1 MCPSYLCAPSI
12 QPLSPLPFPSPQRE
26 RPPQG
31 PCAIAS
37 PNALTCHPDASRST
51 MAESDLLQWT
61 TVLILTALL
70 LAAIVLAQIVS
81 VYTAYQVAPQEI
93 VTFVDTADFSSQENE
108 SYDRDVSKVQRLDEK
123 LRLTQLLREIQRTC
137 DDLREDLNGMLLE
150 EDATQMRTVARLLW
164 ASKRSRLEGRVRRLD
179 MLRMRFL
186 VVYMGVVAFNTNT
199 VSPAEKPQPPSAP
212 RDLEK
217 SPVFKTPP
225 RPALPKG
232 LMEGIINRPP
242 LRSLTTQALVGHQ
255 EHTSKPHRKGW
266 AGVVEELQTSP
277 RMQQRHAS
285 IERAMSRSYSKSP

>member
-1 MCPSYLCAPSI
+1 
-12 QPLSPLPFPSPQRE
+12 
-26 RPPQG
+26 
-31 PCAIAS
+31 
-37 PNALTCHPDASRST
+37 

-81 VYTAYQVAPQEI
+81 VYTAYQAAPHEI
-93 VTFVDTADFSSQENE
+93 ATFVDTADFSSQENE
-108 SYDRDVSKVQRLDEK
+108 SYDRDVAKVQRLDEK

-164 ASKRSRLEGRVRRLD
+164 VSKRSRLEGRIRRLD

-186 VVYMGVVAFNTNT
+186 VVYMGVVAFSTNT
-199 VSPAEKPQPPSAP
+199 TTTTAAAAERPQPPFAP
-212 RDLEK
+212 RDPEK

-285 IERAMSRSYSKSP
+285 IERAMSRSYTKAP